1 MATREELHQLVSSL
15 PEDALDAAC
24 AILVKMQGGRSGAA
38 APEPGLEHFV
48 QAQQHMQERLQERM
62 RVMVEL
68 LARRK
73 PGR

>member
-15 PEDALDAAC
+15 PEDALDAAR
-24 AILVKMQGGRSGAA
+24 AILVTMQGGRSDAA

-48 QAQQHMQERLQERM
+48 QAQQRMQERLQERM